1 MWLRG
6 KALSSHALPPD
17 RSLQNRDP
25 TRGARYAGAL
35 SQAIGP
41 WSNIGQ
47 SSLGGLCGARAYRF
61 YGRDIGRLFRRA
73 GKFPLI
79 LLLDSQRGEAGYA
92 SKKIVVRLQAG
103 SIEPSGQITPFLIL
117 FVL

>member
-47 SSLGGLCGARAYRF
+47 SSLGGLCGARAYGF
-61 YGRDIGRLFRRA
+61 NCGDIGQLFPSGRKMKIPVDSA
-73 GKFPLI
+73 TKFPTG
-79 LLLDSQRGEAGYA
+79 RGGICLKKNRGKVA
-92 SKKIVVRLQAG
+92 SR
-103 SIEPSGQITPFLIL
+103 
-117 FVL
+117 

>member
-25 TRGARYAGAL
+25 TRGHATQEPCHRLLDRGPTSGSPAWADFAAPARIDFTAGTSA
-35 SQAIGP
+35 G
-41 WSNIGQ
+41 
-47 SSLGGLCGARAYRF
+47 C
-61 YGRDIGRLFRRA
+61 FRRA

-79 LLLDSQRGEAGYA
+79 LLLNSQRREAGYA

-103 SIEPSGQITPFLIL
+103 NVEPCGQITPFMI
-117 FVL
+117 